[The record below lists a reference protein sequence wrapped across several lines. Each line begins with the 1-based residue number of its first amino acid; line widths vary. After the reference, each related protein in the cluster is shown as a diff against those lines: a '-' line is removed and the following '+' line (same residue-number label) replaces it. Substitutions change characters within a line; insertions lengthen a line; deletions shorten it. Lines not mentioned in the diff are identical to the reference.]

1 MKRIKFIIMFLNIVV
16 HKYAWS
22 LRHCG
27 LLSRPGS
34 FITQT
39 VLNISL
45 SQQRDQVQEAA
56 RPPEG
61 KLTDSKRLLA
71 QACDTNVKSPIM
83 YFLGPLVVIEQ
94 SHTT

>member
-1 MKRIKFIIMFLNIVV
+1 MKSIKFIIMFLNIVV

-61 KLTDSKRLLA
+61 KLTDSKGFLRKLA
-71 QACDTNVKSPIM
+71 TLMLKV
-83 YFLGPLVVIEQ
+83 Q
-94 SHTT
+94 SCTF